1 MRSIVCFFARR
12 VLLGSCAAAGL
23 AVLVAGG
30 AGAADTVGV
39 RPYELDWAHRVTDDV
54 PALVDFEVPAEWTV
68 QARNAAASFARTR
81 RQQIWGQWV
90 GELTYRG
97 TNAGP
102 EIRIGPPT
110 PVPVAAPFDAVQA
123 WVYGNNWGYARDAS
137 TPPVSL
143 AMLFRDAKGEFEI
156 PIATVNWKEWHL
168 CRRRLDAAQIDRVRC
183 GGAAFAGLV
192 VRGARNAADRTIW
205 FDNLAVLTETFA
217 PLTFSA
223 RPRRGIDPPPGGIAG
238 VNTGDGRLP
247 FPARPETILPPA
259 LDPRCRVT
267 ALREGDAFLFTSD
280 SRDGRVTW
288 RYTPVTGTFDDLEVR
303 CDGRGGAIRP
313 CVGGGILL
321 AAPAGEAVA
330 PERIEPRGVDFTNGV
345 VTARWRMTAGA
356 TAADVTFTV
365 RMQARSLVLDVAAPG
380 GAVAEVRYGCA
391 TGIEDPRLVT
401 NPYLLLDRGHPAVVV
416 SGPVA
421 KPLFLTGHTD
431 VYLSNASVP
440 WAAPAIATNGVV
452 YNGGTRYVPRT
463 DGVRNGCFERLFL
476 VLSTRYEEMLPVV
489 ANPVSPWKHV
499 TGTRVWRAHG
509 ASNREQDAAR
519 WRDVHRHGMTQ
530 VVVTDHESGWRDGG
544 ESFTFRTRAAPGKGG
559 DDGQFRYA
567 RLMQDE
573 LGFVYGPYNNF
584 TDFAPVNGFW
594 TPDLVSRTAEN
605 QLQGAWMRCYAPKPA
620 RAVEFCE
627 RLAPEIE
634 RKFGFSTAY
643 CDVHTCVSPWSRV
656 DYDAR
661 VPGAG
666 TFAATF
672 YAYGEIM
679 LLQKAAWGGPVYSE
693 GGHHAFYCGL
703 TDGNYAQDQR
713 YRPAENPWLVD
724 FDLRRLH
731 DLGCNFG
738 MGNPDMFFAGDVKRG
753 RRTLAGDDEW
763 LDHFLAATVAF
774 GHPGFLTLDGG
785 MPNALRGYYMLQQLH
800 SRYCLTNADSI
811 RYADADGRLLDT
823 TAAVAS
829 GAYRRSQIVTR
840 YADGTITAVN
850 GHPDERLRVRAF
862 GRDLDLPPRG
872 YAGWT
877 EDGAIEVSSG
887 DRDGRRADYAATP
900 AYLYVDGRGRFTR
913 FARAASDGI
922 GICRFLPGGA
932 AEVIPIAGADCGF
945 AFDAASAVALD
956 RETREIGP
964 AKVRR
969 SRGLTFVAPVTNAF
983 SYRLIPGRPAGR
995 ELSCARDGVVPGETV
1010 VVRGRERH
1018 EFTVPVDARPG
1029 QRLWQTFEG
1038 AWIDFTVVPLVD
1050 AEVSLLS
1057 TGDRPGGPTSS
1068 SAAARTEPGPPAAA
1082 LTGDTLSIAM
1092 TSRAP
1097 RTGEF
1102 TVTAGPHA
1110 TKLTLAP
1117 GRPAEVRFDLGV
1129 PGRED
1134 AQCWDVRIVAG
1145 GLSNSLAIGLRT
1157 VREVVRLVPMP
1168 ESFEAGMHLR
1178 GKAPT
1183 HDFGSTRGYARR
1195 GSVTCD
1201 GADREGIAMHPP
1213 YDGATGGTFALFRGV
1228 RLPVAPAAAFRALVG
1243 KGDGSDRG
1251 DGILYRVLVAEAG
1264 GGEREAACVTVTNHA
1279 WIPIEADLTP
1289 WAGREVAIRLV
1300 ADVGPRDNSSGD
1312 WAGWA
1317 DLRIESREPQP
1328 LRALVDS
1335 PEALRTEPPPHPC
1348 AGLTLD
1354 IVRKAARAWLRYEG
1368 QGLQGP
1374 GTHETRAVINGID
1387 IGPMAPAGGSETA
1400 NQWSP
1405 TVGVP
1410 LTREAIESLGRRNR
1424 FELRNPGGD
1433 HFKIRRIWIDLELA
1447 GGRRAATSIAAATW
1461 TQPPTWPHGEGIR
1474 VPADE
1479 VIATDLWL
1487 DVGP

>member
-1 MRSIVCFFARR
+1 MTTTRGSANPTIRCLAAA
-12 VLLGSCAAAGL
+12 LLGAAGPT
-23 AVLVAGG
+23 
-30 AGAADTVGV
+30 AGAADAPDPVGV

-54 PALVDFEVPAEWTV
+54 PALVDFEAPAEWTV
-68 QARNAAASFARTR
+68 RTRNAAASFVRTR

-97 TNAGP
+97 TNSGP
-102 EIRIGPPT
+102 EIRAGPAA

-143 AMLFRDAKGEFEI
+143 AFVFRDARGEFEV
-156 PIATVNWKEWHL
+156 PLATVNWKEWHL
-168 CRRRLDAAQIDRVRC
+168 CRRRLDAAMIERVR
-183 GGAAFAGLV
+183 GGGVSFVALA
-192 VRGARNAADRTIW
+192 VRGAKNTDDRTIW
-205 FDNLAVLTETFA
+205 FDNPAVLTEAFP

-238 VNTGDGRLP
+238 VHTGDGRLP
-247 FPARPETILPPA
+247 FPTRPETILPPA
-259 LDPRCRVT
+259 LDPKCRVT
-267 ALREGDAFLFTSD
+267 ARRVGDAFLFTSD

-288 RYTPVTGTFDDLEVR
+288 RYTPATGTFDDLEVR
-303 CDGRGGAIRP
+303 CEGRGGAVRP
-313 CVGGGILL
+313 CVGGGVFL
-321 AAPAGEAVA
+321 AGPAHEAVA
-330 PERIEPRGVDFTNGV
+330 PERIEPRGAGFTNGV
-345 VTARWRMTAGA
+345 VTARWRMTSGA
-356 TAADVTFTV
+356 AAADVTFTI
-365 RMQARSLVLDVAAPG
+365 RMQARSLVVDVDAPG
-380 GAVAEVRYGCA
+380 GAVAEVRYGRA
-391 TGIEDPRLVT
+391 TGLDDPRLVT
-401 NPYLLLDRGHPAVVV
+401 NPYYVIHGGHPAVAV
-416 SGPVA
+416 SGPPSQ
-421 KPLFLTGHTD
+421 PLFLAGHTD
-431 VYLSNASVP
+431 WYLSNASIP
-440 WAAPAIATNGVV
+440 WAGPGIATNGVR
-452 YNGGTRYVPRT
+452 YNGGTRYIART
-463 DGVRNGCFERLFL
+463 DGVRNGCFERFFL
-476 VLSTRYEEMLPVV
+476 TLSTRYEEMLPVV

-499 TGTRVWRAHG
+499 TGTRAWRAHG
-509 ASNREQDAAR
+509 ASNRGQDAAH
-519 WRDVHRHGMTQ
+519 WRNVRRHGMTQ
-530 VVVTDHESGWRDGG
+530 VVVTDHETGWRDGG
-544 ESFTFRTRAAPGKGG
+544 ESFTFRTRPAPGKGG
-559 DDGQFRYA
+559 DEGQFAYA
-567 RLMQDE
+567 RVMQDE

-643 CDVHTCVSPWSRV
+643 CDVHTAVAPWDRV
-656 DYDAR
+656 DYDPR

-679 LLQKAAWGGPVYSE
+679 LLQKRAWGGPVYSE
-693 GGHHAFYCGL
+693 GNNHAIYCGL

-753 RRTLAGDDEW
+753 RRKLAGDDEW

-785 MPNALRGYYMLQQLH
+785 MPNALRSYYLLQQLH

-829 GAYRRSQIVTR
+829 GAYRRSQVVTR

-850 GHPDERLRVRAF
+850 GHPAERMRVRAF
-862 GRDLDLPPRG
+862 GRDLDLPPHG

-900 AYLYVDGRGRFTR
+900 AYLYADGRGRFTR
-913 FARAASDGI
+913 FAKAASDGI
-922 GICRFLPGGA
+922 GICRLLPGGA
-932 AEVIPIAGADCGF
+932 AEVIPVGGADCGF

-956 RETREIGP
+956 RDNRELGP
-964 AKVRR
+964 AALRR
-969 SRGLTFVAPVTNAF
+969 SRGLTYAVPVPNAF
-983 SYRLIPGRPAGR
+983 SYRLAPGPAAGR
-995 ELSCARDGVVPGETV
+995 GLTCARDAVVPGETV
-1010 VVRGRERH
+1010 VVKGRERH
-1018 EFTVPVDARPG
+1018 EFTIPADAPPG
-1029 QRLWQTFEG
+1029 RRIWQTFEDE
-1038 AWIDFTVVPLVD
+1038 WIDFTVVPLVD
-1050 AEVSLLS
+1050 TDVSLAS
-1057 TGDRPGGPTSS
+1057 PGDVRGGPTAVP
-1068 SAAARTEPGPPAAA
+1068 AAARTEPGPPSTAH
-1082 LTGDTLSIAM
+1082 TGDTLSIAL
-1092 TSRAP
+1092 TSHAP
-1097 RTGEF
+1097 AAAEF
-1102 TVTAGPHA
+1102 AVTAGPHQGGI
-1110 TKLTLAP
+1110 LLEP
-1117 GRPAEVRFDLGV
+1117 GRTGTIRFDLGA

-1134 AQCWDVRIVAG
+1134 AQRWDVGIVAG
-1145 GLSNSLAIGLRT
+1145 GLSNSFAIGLRT
-1157 VREVVRLVPMP
+1157 VREVVRLAPVPDL
-1168 ESFEAGMHLR
+1168 FEAGIQVR

-1183 HDFGSTRGYARR
+1183 QDFGTTRGYARR
-1195 GSVTCD
+1195 GPVTC
-1201 GADREGIAMHPP
+1201 GGVDREGLAMHPP
-1213 YDGATGGTFALFRGV
+1213 YDGATGCAFALFRGV
-1228 RLPVAPAAAFRALVG
+1228 RLPATPAAAFRALAG
-1243 KGDGSDRG
+1243 KGDGSDPG
-1251 DGILYRVLVAEAG
+1251 DGILYRVMVGEPG
-1264 GGEREAACVTVTNHA
+1264 GAEREAAGVTVTNHA
-1279 WIPIEADLTP
+1279 WIPVEADLSA
-1289 WAGREVAIRLV
+1289 WAGREVSIRLV

-1328 LRALVDS
+1328 RRVLVDS
-1335 PEALRTEPPPHPC
+1335 PGALRTEPPPHPC
-1348 AGLTLD
+1348 AGLTTD
-1354 IVRKAARAWLRYEG
+1354 VARKAVRAWLRYEG
-1368 QGLQGP
+1368 QGLQGA
-1374 GTHETRAVINGID
+1374 GTYETRAVVNGID
-1387 IGPMAPAGGSETA
+1387 IGPMAAAGGSETA
-1400 NQWSP
+1400 NRWSP

-1410 LTREAIESLGRRNR
+1410 LTREAIATLGRRNR

-1433 HFKIRRIWIDLELA
+1433 HFKIRRLWLDLELA
-1447 GGRRAATSIAAATW
+1447 DGRRAATSIAAATW
-1461 TQPPTWPHGEGIR
+1461 TQPPSWPHGEGIR

-1479 VIATDLWL
+1479 TIATDLWL